1 MVTALL
7 SLTSARAI
15 GDAIGFGVAAAGG
28 SVGDGLVASRLI
40 EGVARQP
47 EAQGRL
53 MPLAFLF
60 IGLVEAL
67 PIIALVLFLVHL
79 IG

>member
-1 MVTALL
+1 MAVPLE
-7 SLTSARAI
+7 LTSARAI
-15 GDAIGFGVAAAGG
+15 GDAIGFGVAAAGA
-28 SVGDGLVASRLI
+28 SIGDGLVSARLV

-53 MPLAFLF
+53 MPLAFLG

-67 PIIALVLFLVHL
+67 PIILLVLLLVHV

>member
-1 MVTALL
+1 MAALL
-7 SLTSARAI
+7 DLTSARAI
-15 GDAIGFGVAAAGG
+15 GDAIGFGVAAAGA
-28 SVGDGLVASRLI
+28 SIGDGLVSSRLV

-53 MPLAFLF
+53 MPLAFLG

-67 PIIALVLFLVHL
+67 PIILLVLLLVHV

>member
-1 MVTALL
+1 MAALL
-7 SLTSARAI
+7 DIASARVI
-15 GDAIGFGVAAAGG
+15 GDAIGFGMAAAGA
-28 SVGDGLVASRLI
+28 SIGDGLVAGRLV

-53 MPLAFLF
+53 MPLAFLG

-67 PIIALVLFLVHL
+67 PIILLVLLLVHV

>member
-1 MVTALL
+1 MAL
-7 SLTSARAI
+7 SDLTSARVI
-15 GDAIGFGVAAAGG
+15 GDAMGFGVAAAGG
-28 SVGDGLVASRLI
+28 AVGDGLVASRLI